1 MSKVLT
7 IVRGIPGSGKTTIA
21 EALCDSIDAVG
32 PFEADNYF
40 MKEENGDLVYRFNP
54 EELPKA
60 HYSCKRGVADAMLAG
75 YKTIVV
81 SNTFTKK
88 WEMEPYVR
96 LAKSSGY
103 SVQIITVQGQFQ
115 NTHGVPEE
123 KVKQMKDRFED
134 VKISDF
140 D

>member
-7 IVRGIPGSGKTTIA
+7 IVRGVSGSGKTTLA
-21 EALCDSIDAVG
+21 KALCVSLDAAG

-40 MKEENGDLVYRFNP
+40 MKEENGELTYQFNP
-54 EELPKA
+54 KELSYA
-60 HYSCKRGVADAMLAG
+60 HSWCKRCVVNAMHAG
-75 YKTIVV
+75 HKNIVV

-96 LAKSSGY
+96 FAKLAGY
-103 SVQIITVQGQFQ
+103 SVQIVSIQGQFQ
-115 NTHGVPEE
+115 NVHGVPDD
-123 KVKQMKDRFED
+123 KVQQMKDRFED